1 MNNKPSYFWIGRKK
15 KTVDPLTKQRLG
27 APELLQWQVCMHL
40 TSRLKVKVAQWCP
53 TLCDPMDYTVHGIL
67 QARILEWV
75 AFPFSRGSSQSRD
88 QTQVSLIA
96 GGFFT
101 SWATRE
107 AHTST
112 SISRL
117 LQFKPMLFKGLL
129 YFFLNWIHIIDWLCL
144 VLPFK
149 QVELTFL
156 LTFCTCFGFIISIMK
171 IAIKDKIY

>member
-1 MNNKPSYFWIGRKK
+1 MRGRIKWEFG
-15 KTVDPLTKQRLG
+15 TDIY
-27 APELLQWQVCMHL
+27 
-40 TSRLKVKVAQWCP
+40 
-53 TLCDPMDYTVHGIL
+53 TLCVCAQSLQSYLTVCVPMDCSPPGSSVHGIL

-75 AFPFSRGSSQSRD
+75 AVPSSRGSSQPRGR
-88 QTQVSLIA
+88 TQVSLIA

-149 QVELTFL
+149 QAELTFL
-156 LTFCTCFGFIISIMK
+156 LTFCRCFGFIISIMK
-171 IAIKDKIY
+171 IAIKDKIC